1 MSATRPTP
9 ITTSSRLGGL
19 IFVVLVAGAAHLAA
33 TAAEPT
39 KTPDPVLVL
48 PNMKVTTT
56 SNLPPPESWRY
67 TKVGNFEVLS
77 NASDK
82 VTRDLLADFAKFTQA
97 MTLVWSAPTTPL
109 ASSTIILC
117 GKGGKFD
124 AFAPA
129 AAKQDDAI
137 VPSLF
142 LRNREQVAII
152 ADLEADRVAIDPT
165 NLMVVGA
172 GSADYEVD
180 HYKQLYRDYVR
191 YLLSQAQVRPPV
203 WVEEGLSQI
212 IMDIELN
219 ETSLIYGKINTLKGA
234 ESGGESADSDG
245 TDPTAN
251 TDAVVGEQP
260 FNVVLLHRKLIPLKQ
275 FFAITA
281 DSPEAQNPLGN
292 NLWAKQAYLFVHFCL
307 FGEDLRYQQA
317 LSTFLARLT
326 REPLSEPLFKECF
339 KVGYDQMARE
349 LRGYI
354 LRTKHK
360 YQKYALKDDDKFT
373 AKSIELREATQAEIG
388 VIKGD
393 ALRLGGHQEEA
404 YAIYRDTFLRGDR
417 SPPLLAA
424 LGVAE
429 NTAGHPDRAEPL
441 LEAAMKA
448 GVNRPSACVELAR
461 LRLTGFIAKPGNK
474 LNTVQVGAV
483 LKPLF
488 TARQNPPPLPE
499 TYELIATTWAKSTT
513 PPTADN
519 LAVLD
524 EGIKRFPRDNDL
536 ECAAIQLYNSIG
548 STAKAAAIAQFA
560 LRFSDDTGKA
570 RLKALMPTQLAPGNG
585 G

>member
-1 MSATRPTP
+1 MTTRF
-9 ITTSSRLGGL
+9 RLCGL
-19 IFVVLVAGAAHLAA
+19 ILAALAAGAARLSA
-33 TAAEPT
+33 AAEPA
-39 KTPDPVLVL
+39 KSADPVMVL
-48 PNMKVTTT
+48 PDMKVTTT
-56 SNLPPPESWRY
+56 TDLPPPESWRY
-67 TKVGNFEVLS
+67 ARVGHFEVLS
-77 NASDK
+77 NATDK
-82 VTRDLLADFAKFTQA
+82 ATRDLLADFAKFTQA
-97 MTLVWSAPTTPL
+97 MTLVWPASPTPL

-117 GKGGKFD
+117 GRGGKFD
-124 AFAPA
+124 AFAPVGA
-129 AAKQDDAI
+129 TKEDAI

-142 LRNREQVAII
+142 LRNREQAAIV
-152 ADLEADRVAIDPT
+152 ADLQADRILIDPT
-165 NLMVVGA
+165 NVAVIGA

-203 WVEEGLSQI
+203 WVEEGLCQI

-219 ETSLIYGKINTLKGA
+219 DTSLIYGKINTLKGA
-234 ESGGESADSDG
+234 ASGGESADSDG

-260 FNVVLLHRKLIPLKQ
+260 FNVVLLHRKLIPLDR

-281 DSPEAQNPLGN
+281 DSPETHNPLGN

-317 LSTFLARLT
+317 LSTFVGRLAH
-326 REPLSEPLFKECF
+326 EPLSETLFKECF
-339 KVGYDQMARE
+339 KVGYDQMAYE

-388 VIKGD
+388 VITGD
-393 ALRLGGHQEEA
+393 ALRLGGHREEA
-404 YAIYRDTFLRGDR
+404 YAAYRDAFLRGER
-417 SPPLLAA
+417 APLLLAA
-424 LGVAE
+424 LGTAE
-429 NTAGHPDRAEPL
+429 NQAGHPDRAEPL
-441 LEAAMKA
+441 LEAAVKA
-448 GVNRPSACVELAR
+448 GVNRPSAYVELAR
-461 LRLTGFIAKPGNK
+461 LRLAGFTARPGDK
-474 LNTVQVGAV
+474 LNPIQVGAV

-499 TYELIATTWAKSTT
+499 TYELIASTWAGSAVA
-513 PPTADN
+513 PTADN

-536 ECAAIQLYNSIG
+536 ACGTIRLYQSIG
-548 STAKAAAIAQFA
+548 STAKASAIAQFA
-560 LRFSDDTGKA
+560 LRFSDDAGKA
-570 RLKALMPTQLAPGNG
+570 RLKAIPNLQPAPGTG